1 MRTIK
6 FRAWD
11 KEQKN
16 MWVWESLIDKQ
27 CTYLNSKYF
36 VAMQYTGLKDIN
48 GVEIFEGDIVKCKA
62 WSPFLGGKKQE
73 DFEGE
78 NKVVEWRDNGWAP
91 FNYYWPSGG
100 SLLPSYTKF
109 IVVGNIYEQELESY
123 GLQTETDFV

>member
-1 MRTIK
+1 MRIIK
-6 FRAWD
+6 FRILSEQNEWFFYDVEALWD
-11 KEQKN
+11 D
-16 MWVWESLIDKQ
+16 SLTDGLKRE
-27 CTYLNSKYF
+27 TLGEF
-36 VAMQYTGLKDIN
+36 TGLKDFK
-48 GVEIFEGDIVKCKA
+48 GVEIYEGDIVKCKA